1 MCQNLLTKSGR
12 LRGKCMPGNE
22 SRLGPALEAL
32 VCHCTLELIG
42 VQLAVPVEVHEA
54 EDALA
59 HDLRLA
65 DAAQQLPVPDTV
77 HGSNNMYSEQP

>member
-1 MCQNLLTKSGR
+1 
-12 LRGKCMPGNE
+12 MPGNE

-59 HDLRLA
+59 HDLPLA
-65 DAAQQLPVPDTV
+65 DGAQQLPVPTPAR
-77 HGSNNMYSEQP
+77 GTAKSE